1 MLTGVLRKT
10 GNEIAVAD
18 QSEVGERASY
28 VEADDDDMMNKYGL
42 QNNQKMSEES
52 NSDIQHV

>member
-10 GNEIAVAD
+10 GNEIAVAAT
-18 QSEVGERASY
+18 SEVGERASY

>member
-10 GNEIAVAD
+10 GNEIAVAAT
-18 QSEVGERASY
+18 SEVGERASY

-42 QNNQKMSEES
+42 
-52 NSDIQHV
+52 